1 MLRLIGIIILV
12 NYIQPVFKK
21 SAGRWLQ
28 QQRIRVRFI
37 DISLNTSFVIIYGN
51 AHLSDFFADRTAT
64 VTKCIGLL

>member
-1 MLRLIGIIILV
+1 M
-12 NYIQPVFKK
+12 
-21 SAGRWLQ
+21 Q